1 MTRVQLTKAR
11 CAAISHSSERGNPC
25 GTDSGGLKIRQA
37 SHPADLHERTQHFQI
52 VTQPFVQESGRT
64 ENGAARIDLR
74 ESLDPVQRFEG
85 IEGCLTESDY
95 SAKRCGEIAPAVGF
109 AAPRSAENPG
119 SIGQDAY
126 CGIVVIQ
133 ELGPRKS
140 FDPETRMGALAGAA
154 PAKEHESLPV
164 ADNAGGMDGNGV
176 VEQDYLGEQ
185 SPRKGGKDNS
195 GGRS

>member
-11 CAAISHSSERGNPC
+11 CAATLHGSERGNPC
-25 GTDSGGLKIRQA
+25 STDTGSLKIRQA
-37 SHPADLHERTQHFQI
+37 RHPADLHERAQLFQI
-52 VTQPFVQESGRT
+52 VTQPFVQESIRT

-85 IEGCLTESDY
+85 IEGGLTEPDN

-119 SIGQDAY
+119 SIGQDAD

-140 FDPETRMGALAGAA
+140 FDPETRMGALAGTA
-154 PAKEHESLPV
+154 PAKEHVSLPV
-164 ADNAGGMDGNGV
+164 ADNAGGMDGNAV
-176 VEQDYLGEQ
+176 VEQDDLSEQ
-185 SPRKGGKDNS
+185 SPRKGGNDNP
-195 GGRS
+195 GGRC